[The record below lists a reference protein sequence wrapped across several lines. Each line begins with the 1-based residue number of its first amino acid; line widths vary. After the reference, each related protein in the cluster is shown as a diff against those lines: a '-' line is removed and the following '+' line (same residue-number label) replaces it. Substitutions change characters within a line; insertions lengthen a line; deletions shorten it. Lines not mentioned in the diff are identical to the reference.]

1 MQKPHK
7 LSIAAYFKT
16 KKLGEWEMVS
26 RSIHPPEAEALP
38 RDILEVEVECL
49 SWLWYWPIR
58 LRIWVGSLGEFR
70 SIPTVELCPLH
81 STQYLLV

>member
-26 RSIHPPEAEALP
+26 RSIDPPEAEALP
-38 RDILEVEVECL
+38 RDILEVEEECL

-81 STQYLLV
+81 STQ